1 MIVLLSPA
9 KSLDFEAKPHVSK
22 HTEAAFLE
30 ESEYLVKKLKKYS
43 AKKIG
48 KLMHISPALSDL
60 NHQRFQEWSLPFDS
74 SNAKQAALA
83 FRGDVYR
90 GWSVTNM
97 SEADV
102 DFAQDHVRILSGLYG
117 ILKPLDLIQPYRLE
131 MGSKF
136 VVTPKVKNLYGFWKK
151 KLTAHLNE
159 EVGEGTIVNLAST
172 EYFKSINTNDVQGN
186 IITPIFKDAKNGEY
200 KVIMTYAKIARGL
213 MTRFI
218 VSNRIDE
225 VEQIKAFDTE
235 GYVFNAAESNENDW
249 VFTRG

>member
-9 KSLDFEAKPHVSK
+9 KSLDFEAKAHVSK
-22 HTEAAFLE
+22 HTEAKFLQ

-43 AKKIG
+43 AQKIG

-60 NHQRFQEWSLPFDS
+60 NHQRFQEWSLPFDVNNS
-74 SNAKQAALA
+74 KQAALA

-90 GWSVTNM
+90 GWSATTM
-97 SEADV
+97 SEEDL

-117 ILKPLDLIQPYRLE
+117 IIKPLDLIQPYRLE

-136 VVTPKVKNLYGFWKK
+136 VVTPTVKNLYAFWKK
-151 KLTAHLNE
+151 KLTAHLND
-159 EVGEGTIVNLAST
+159 EVGGAIIVNLASS
-172 EYFKSINTNDVQGN
+172 EYFKSLNANEVKGT
-186 IITPIFKDAKNGEY
+186 IITPIFKDFKNEEY
-200 KVIMTYAKIARGL
+200 KIIMTYAKIARGL

-218 VSNRIDE
+218 VTNRITE
-225 VEQIKAFDTE
+225 VEQIKAFDTD
-235 GYVFNAAESNENDW
+235 GYLYNDIESNGNDW